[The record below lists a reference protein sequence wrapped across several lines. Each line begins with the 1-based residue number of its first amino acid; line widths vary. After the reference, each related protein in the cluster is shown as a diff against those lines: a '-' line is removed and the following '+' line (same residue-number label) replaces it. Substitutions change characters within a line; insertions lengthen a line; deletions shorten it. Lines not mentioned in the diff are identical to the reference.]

1 MSTVYG
7 FSNKRDVKRLLA
19 MADKFERSQT
29 NSKQSRNLVRQE
41 ARYAKITAV
50 LDPGPP
56 ANKDKEGMGVAVKW
70 DAETFDWVTIT
81 ENPALY
87 DAILL
92 DSEGVTIFMTT
103 NITSP
108 SAMAVD
114 DIVLLQHYPHLSET
128 SDWLVVE
135 TGGGTA
141 GTRVF
146 IIVTAVISAAEYT
159 GNVVTSPDDSTIVD
173 TAVTIKIY
181 GGLFNALEV
190 GYAAFADATVD
201 TEGVKTYY
209 FDGAVLG

>member
-70 DAETFDWVTIT
+70 DATSFDWVPIT

-87 DAILL
+87 DATLL
-92 DSEGVTIFMTT
+92 DSDGATVFMTT

-114 DIVLLQHYPHLSET
+114 DIVKLEHYPHLSET

-135 TGGGTA
+135 TGGGGRAYVIITA
-141 GTRVF
+141 
-146 IIVTAVISAAEYT
+146 
-159 GNVVTSPDDSTIVD
+159 VTSP
-173 TAVTIKIY
+173 TAY
-181 GGLFNALEV
+181 V
-190 GYAAFADATVD
+190 GNVLKGPDDATVKETGVDIKVKNATANEFNIGYD
-201 TEGVKTYY
+201 TFADEV
-209 FDGAVLG
+209 DGTFWIDGDLLG